1 MLPGA
6 VRTLAAMVGL
16 LTLSPPM
23 AIAAPV
29 LSSRPVHAVDAV
41 HAAEAAS
48 DVERRQVDVGA
59 EPDGTAVSLDV
70 DIYRD
75 DTAANDPS
83 PAVILGH
90 GFGGS
95 KDDLVDQ
102 AERLA
107 EEGYV
112 VVAYSARGF
121 GESGGRVHVNDPD
134 FEIADAQVL
143 IDVLADEPGVQQDG
157 EGDPRVGLVGGSY
170 GGAMALMT
178 AGADQRV
185 DAVIAQITWNDLADA
200 FYPQAAV
207 GVDQPGPFKKLWAS
221 TFFASVLAAP
231 LNGVA
236 GETPEVAAEEFGA
249 AGEEPEEADVAAEGA
264 GEEANVAAEGAGEE
278 AGGTNEQAGGGDE
291 AEIGGDDGD
300 GPAISGDGDGQS
312 STAADAQSGAPV
324 DPLCGAFDPDL
335 CQQFRGAMESS
346 EGNEELIEQLRR
358 HSPAPTLSD
367 VTAPTYLVQGMSD
380 SLFGLDQAD
389 ANARALLDAGVPTAV
404 NWFNGGHGAA
414 TAAPAPSAD
423 EEGGPPGDDGAT
435 VAGEATDLEQEQTD
449 NALTWLDGTL
459 RASEPV
465 TQDTLPLPAFSYVG
479 PAPSNGQAADAY
491 TRDVYPGLGNVDW
504 AAADGEQEASD
515 DRTYLPLSAQGPPA
529 LASPPGAV
537 PEALTTI
544 PGVGSLLGE
553 VSTYALAAL
562 PGQFVAFDTE
572 PLDEALVVAGQPQ
585 VSLDLTSSGQASSL
599 FVSLWE
605 VQPGGPVLPR
615 QLVAPLELDVTP
627 GQSQRVEIA
636 LPGGTWDMPAGS
648 TWRVLVSAT
657 DGSFRVDPT
666 TRLDQVSLADP
677 ALGLSLPVAQATA
690 VSPPSRWDS
699 ETVGVAIALGAVL
712 LLAAIAAIRARTR
725 PHPRVDEWTDV
736 PLVVSGLTKAY
747 ADGHLAVADVSWRA
761 EKGQVVGLLGPNGA
775 GKTTTLRMVMGLI
788 GQDSGTVHVLGRP
801 VYAGAPVLQRVGALV
816 EGPGFL
822 PHLSGMDNLRAYW
835 AATGRPAHEA
845 QFGEALEIAALG
857 DAVQRPVRS
866 YSHGMRQRLGIAQ
879 AMLGMPEVLIL
890 DEPTNGLDPPQIAAM
905 RPMLANYAAAG
916 RTVVISSHLLA
927 EVEMTCSHVVVMHAG
942 KVLAAG
948 SVAEVGVEQGRNL
961 EEVFLSTIAGAAGVD
976 SAALNAVR
984 PR

>member
-1 MLPGA
+1 MFSGA
-6 VRTLAAMVGL
+6 TRMLAAVAGL
-16 LTLSPPM
+16 LALS
-23 AIAAPV
+23 APV
-29 LSSRPVHAVDAV
+29 VIAVPVF
-41 HAAEAAS
+41 AADVAP
-48 DVERRQVDVGA
+48 DVETQRVDVGA
-59 EPDGTAVSLDV
+59 EPDGTEVALDV

-75 DTAANDPS
+75 DTAGPE

-90 GFGGS
+90 GLGGS

-102 AERLA
+102 AKRLA
-107 EEGYV
+107 DEGYV

-121 GESGGRVHVNDPD
+121 GDSGGRVHLNDPD
-134 FEIADAQVL
+134 FEIADAGVL
-143 IDVLADEPGVQQDG
+143 IDLLADDPGVQQDG
-157 EGDPRVGLVGGSY
+157 EGDPRVGVVGGSY

-178 AGADQRV
+178 AGADNRV
-185 DAVIAQITWNDLADA
+185 DSVIAQITWNDLADA
-200 FYPQAAV
+200 FYPQAAA
-207 GVDQPGPFKKLWAS
+207 GVEQNGPFKKLWAS
-221 TFFASVLAAP
+221 TFFGSVLASS
-231 LNGVA
+231 LN
-236 GETPEVAAEEFGA
+236 
-249 AGEEPEEADVAAEGA
+249 EGA
-264 GEEANVAAEGAGEE
+264 GGGEDPV
-278 AGGTNEQAGGGDE
+278 TGGD
-291 AEIGGDDGD
+291 AGNGLSPTDADDLGVP
-300 GPAISGDGDGQS
+300 PA
-312 STAADAQSGAPV
+312 
-324 DPLCGAFDPDL
+324 DPLCGAFDPQL
-335 CQQFRGAMESS
+335 CQRFRGAMESA
-346 EGNEELIEQLRR
+346 EGNEELIEQLRE
-358 HSPAPTLSD
+358 HSPAPTLAD

-380 SLFGLDQAD
+380 SLFGLGQAD
-389 ANARALLDAGVPTAV
+389 ANASALLEAGVPTAV
-404 NWFNGGHGAA
+404 NWFNGGHDGQ
-414 TAAPAPSAD
+414 TSVQPRSND

-435 VAGEATDLEQEQTD
+435 VAGESTDLEEQQTED
-449 NALTWLDGTL
+449 ALSWLDGTL

-465 TQDTLPLPAFSYVG
+465 TQEDLPLPAFSYVG
-479 PAPSNGQAADAY
+479 PPPSNGQAAQAY
-491 TRDVYPGLGNVDW
+491 TREVYPGLGV
-504 AAADGEQEASD
+504 AAAPSNTADATDDAAGAANEATGDATGDATGE
-515 DRTYLPLSAQGPPA
+515 TTKLPLSPVGAPA
-529 LASPPGAV
+529 LISPPGAV

-544 PGVGSLLGE
+544 PGVGGLLGE

-562 PGQFVAFDTE
+562 PGQSVAFDTE
-572 PLDEALVVAGQPQ
+572 PLDESLVVAGQPQ
-585 VSLDLTSSGQASSL
+585 VSLEVTSTGPTSSL

-615 QLVAPLELDVTP
+615 RLVAPLEVDVTP
-627 GQSQRVEIA
+627 GQSNRLDVA

-666 TRLDQVSLADP
+666 TRIDQVSLAEP
-677 ALGLSLPVAQATA
+677 ALALPVTEATA

-699 ETVGVAIALGAVL
+699 ETIGVGIALGLVL
-712 LLAAIAAIRARTR
+712 LLAAVAAIRARTR
-725 PHPRVDEWTDV
+725 PHPLVEEWVDV
-736 PLVVSGLTKAY
+736 PLVVRGLTKAY
-747 ADGHLAVADVSWRA
+747 PDGHRAVDDVSLRA

-788 GQDSGTVHVLGRP
+788 SQDSGTVHVLGKP

-835 AATGRPAHEA
+835 AATGRPEQDARFED
-845 QFGEALEIAALG
+845 ALEIAALG
-857 DAVQRPVRS
+857 DAVERPVKS

-916 RTVVISSHLLA
+916 RTVVVSSHLLA

-961 EEVFLSTIAGAAGVD
+961 EEVFLSTIAGASDG
-976 SAALNAVR
+976 AALNAVR

>member
-6 VRTLAAMVGL
+6 VRALAAMAGL
-16 LTLSPPM
+16 LTLAAPV

-29 LSSRPVHAVDAV
+29 LSAEPVN
-41 HAAEAAS
+41 AAEVAAS
-48 DVERRQVDVGA
+48 VENRQVDVGA
-59 EPDGTAVSLDV
+59 EPDGTQVALDV

-75 DTAANDPS
+75 DAADES
-83 PAVILGH
+83 VPAVILGH

-95 KDDLVDQ
+95 KADLVDQ

-107 EEGYV
+107 GEGYL

-121 GESGGRVHVNDPD
+121 GASGGRVHVNDPD
-134 FEIADAQVL
+134 FEIADAQAL
-143 IDVLADEPGVQQDG
+143 IDVLADDPGVQQDG
-157 EGDPRVGLVGGSY
+157 AGDPRVALVGGSY

-178 AGADQRV
+178 AGADERV
-185 DAVIAQITWNDLADA
+185 DSVIAQITWNDLADA
-200 FYPQAAV
+200 FYPQSAV

-221 TFFASVLAAP
+221 TFFASVVAAP
-231 LNGVA
+231 LNGQA
-236 GETPEVAAEEFGA
+236 GEDPQ
-249 AGEEPEEADVAAEGA
+249 GA
-264 GEEANVAAEGAGEE
+264 GQGAG
-278 AGGTNEQAGGGDE
+278 G
-291 AEIGGDDGD
+291 
-300 GPAISGDGDGQS
+300 
-312 STAADAQSGAPV
+312 AADAQSGALI
-324 DPLCGAFDPDL
+324 DPLCGAFDPEL
-335 CQQFRGAMESS
+335 CQQFIGAMESA
-346 EGNEELIEQLRR
+346 EANEELIEQLRR
-358 HSPAPTLSD
+358 HSPAPTLAD

-389 ANARALLDAGVPTAV
+389 ANARVLLDAGVPTAV
-404 NWFNGGHGAA
+404 NWFNGGHGAQ
-414 TAAPAPSAD
+414 TSVQPPSND

-435 VAGEATDLEQEQTD
+435 VAGEGIDLEQEQTD

-465 TQDTLPLPAFSYVG
+465 TQETLPLPAFSYVG
-479 PAPSNGQAADAY
+479 PLPSNGQAPEEY
-491 TRDVYPGLGNVDW
+491 TLDVYPGLNDVGW
-504 AAADGEQEASD
+504 MSADGEQEAAGE
-515 DRTYLPLSAQGPPA
+515 RTYLPLSAQGPPA

-544 PGVGSLLGE
+544 PGVGGLLGE

-562 PGQFVAFDTE
+562 PGQSVAFDTE

-585 VSLDLTSSGQASSL
+585 VSLDVTSTGPASSL

-615 QLVAPLELDVTP
+615 RLVAPLEVDVTP

-636 LPGGTWDMPAGS
+636 LPAGTWDMPAGS

-677 ALGLSLPVAQATA
+677 ALGLALPVSQATA
-690 VSPPSRWDS
+690 VSPPSRWDN
-699 ETVGVAIALGAVL
+699 ETIGVAIALGTVL
-712 LLAAIAAIRARTR
+712 LLSAIALIRARTR
-725 PHPRVDEWTDV
+725 PHPQVAQWADV

-747 ADGHLAVADVSWRA
+747 ADGHLAVDDVSWRA

-801 VYAGAPVLQRVGALV
+801 VYAGAPVLQRVGSLV

-845 QFGEALEIAALG
+845 QFEEALAIAALG
-857 DAVQRPVRS
+857 DAVQRPVKS
-866 YSHGMRQRLGIAQ
+866 YSQGMRQRLGIAQ

-905 RPMLANYAAAG
+905 RPMLADYAAAG

-942 KVLAAG
+942 RVLAAG

-961 EEVFLSTIAGAAGVD
+961 EEVFLSTIAGAAQG
-976 SAALNAVR
+976 AALNAVR